1 MFTDFIKK
9 LKLWGLEYFGKYYAC
24 YRGFVADNNDPE
36 EMGRLKI
43 KVPQIYKNDYDY
55 WANPKGMYFGS
66 YFIPKVGDSVWIAFE
81 NGDSRFP
88 IWEYGWWSKNQ
99 KPQTASLT
107 NKVIETESGIKI
119 SLNDENKII
128 SLVSTKG
135 ISIGTESGSKEAAI
149 LGDTLKEKLEEITNL
164 MKDICNQCALI
175 TVVAP
180 LTPPVNA
187 PLFTALTT
195 QISTFQ
201 TSLNTILSE
210 IVTLD

>member
-1 MFTDFIKK
+1 
-9 LKLWGLEYFGKYYAC
+9 
-24 YRGFVADNNDPE
+24 
-36 EMGRLKI
+36 
-43 KVPQIYKNDYDY
+43 
-55 WANPKGMYFGS
+55 
-66 YFIPKVGDSVWIAFE
+66 
-81 NGDSRFP
+81 
-88 IWEYGWWSKNQ
+88 
-99 KPQTASLT
+99 LT

-128 SLVSTKG
+128 SLVSTEG